1 MSRVHPVGA
10 SYGIK
15 ELPQVGV
22 QGKEGAP
29 GEASPFRGRGGD
41 SRWFFP
47 FTCLKIK
54 NSSPDVSCASGP
66 ICLDNRVSSRSVEIN
81 KHRETTSKDRRRA
94 RGRAGGGEPP
104 AQPPQSTSASR
115 RCCAPGPRTGR
126 PPALPSQTLFLT
138 PCSPP
143 SRHPDTVGWDK
154 SFLPVSAP
162 SLPTPQ
168 ARSKPRWVCVEGR
181 RAHRDPL
188 GARMSRGCQRRLC
201 TQGGPSRRGARPGD
215 GHYHPGYF
223 PDTMS
228 TTSLHALRSCRQR
241 QG

>member
-1 MSRVHPVGA
+1 MSIPWAPRA
-10 SYGIK
+10 
-15 ELPQVGV
+15 ELKSCRRWGV

-94 RGRAGGGEPP
+94 RGWAGGGEPP
-104 AQPPQSTSASR
+104 TQPPQSTSASR

-143 SRHPDTVGWDK
+143 RPATLTLSGGTK
-154 SFLPVSAP
+154 SSFLCPRLHSRCHRHAANHAGCVWRGNGPTGTPSA
-162 SLPTPQ
+162 
-168 ARSKPRWVCVEGR
+168 RV
-181 RAHRDPL
+181 
-188 GARMSRGCQRRLC
+188 
-201 TQGGPSRRGARPGD
+201 
-215 GHYHPGYF
+215 
-223 PDTMS
+223 
-228 TTSLHALRSCRQR
+228 
-241 QG
+241 